1 MRTKMNSLPT
11 TLALATLLVAS
22 AAHGDPGRCEQ
33 VVAAGQTFFNGA
45 GFDGDVYSSIGDLT
59 VSVAVLEQAE
69 TGSGLRAATAHT
81 FTALDG
87 NAVFSTRDNAML
99 KPVNAAGLFELNTQA
114 LIVEGGHGQLSID
127 GLVDFARGWARWTAK
142 GTYCSD

>member
-1 MRTKMNSLPT
+1 MRAKMNSLTT

-33 VVAAGQTFFNGA
+33 VIAAGQTFFNGA

-81 FTALDG
+81 FTAQDG
-87 NAVFSTRDNAML
+87 SAVFSTRDNAML

>member
-1 MRTKMNSLPT
+1 MHAKMNLLRTS
-11 TLALATLLVAS
+11 LALAALLGT
-22 AAHGDPGRCEQ
+22 AAVQAAPGGCEQ

-45 GFDGDVYSSIGDLT
+45 GFDGDAYSSIGDLA

-87 NAVFSTRDNAML
+87 SLVFGTRDNAML

-114 LIVEGGHGQLSID
+114 LIIEGGHGQLSID

-142 GTYCSD
+142 GTFCSG

>member
-1 MRTKMNSLPT
+1 MHAKTNLLT
-11 TLALATLLVAS
+11 TSLALAALLGTAAS
-22 AAHGDPGRCEQ
+22 QADPGGCEQ

-87 NAVFSTRDNAML
+87 SLVFSTRDNAML

-114 LIVEGGHGQLSID
+114 LIVDGGHGQLSID

-142 GTYCSD
+142 GTFCSG

>member
-1 MRTKMNSLPT
+1 MRAKPTRITIALSLT
-11 TLALATLLVAS
+11 ALLG
-22 AAHGDPGRCEQ
+22 AAAAQGAPERCEQ

-45 GFDGDVYSSIGDLT
+45 GFDGEAYSSIGDLA
-59 VSVAVLEQAE
+59 VSVAVLDQAE

-81 FTALDG
+81 FTAMDG
-87 NAVFSTRDNAML
+87 SLVFSTRDNAML

-114 LIVEGGHGQLSID
+114 LITEGGHGQLSID

-142 GTYCSD
+142 GTFCSD

>member
-1 MRTKMNSLPT
+1 MRAKPTRITIALSLT
-11 TLALATLLVAS
+11 ALLG
-22 AAHGDPGRCEQ
+22 AAAAQGAPERCEQ

-45 GFDGDVYSSIGDLT
+45 GFDGEAYSSIGDLA

-81 FTALDG
+81 FTAMDG
-87 NAVFSTRDNAML
+87 SLVFSTRDNAML
-99 KPVNAAGLFELNTQA
+99 KPVTPAGLFELNTQA
-114 LIVEGGHGQLSID
+114 QIIEGGHGQLSID

-142 GTYCSD
+142 GTFCSD

>member
-1 MRTKMNSLPT
+1 MRRKTSPLTM
-11 TLALATLLVAS
+11 TLAVAALLGAAASQAATGGCQQIS
-22 AAHGDPGRCEQ
+22 
-33 VVAAGQTFFNGA
+33 AAGQTFFNGT
-45 GFDGDVYSSIGDLT
+45 GFDGDAYSSIGDFA

-87 NAVFSTRDNAML
+87 SLVFGTRDNAML

-114 LIVEGGHGQLSID
+114 LIVAGGHGQLSID

-142 GTYCSD
+142 GTFCSD